1 MEALGEMLI
10 VTPYIEQKTGG
21 FEISEDIKRA
31 DRGIIVDIGPDVILP
46 GIGKRGHLIIGD
58 KVTFNEH
65 AGKNFEENGDK
76 YILLRLAELYAKI

>member
-10 VTPYIEQKTGG
+10 VTPYLETQLGG
-21 FEISEDIKRA
+21 FEVAENLKKA
-31 DRGIIVDIGPDVILP
+31 DRGVIVDIGPDVALP
-46 GIGKRGHLIIGD
+46 GEGIRGHLSIGD

-65 AGKNFEENGDK
+65 AGKNFEEDGKK